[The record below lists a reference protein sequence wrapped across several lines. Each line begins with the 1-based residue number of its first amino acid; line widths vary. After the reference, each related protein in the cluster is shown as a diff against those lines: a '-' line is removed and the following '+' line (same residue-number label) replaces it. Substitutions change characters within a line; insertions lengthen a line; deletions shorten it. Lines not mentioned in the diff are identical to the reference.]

1 MDGEASGEAEGGRR
15 RDESESERLDRNLDQ
30 LLQEVR
36 VALPGV
42 QVLFAFL
49 LTVPFSQGFPTL
61 TNFQRDAYF
70 AVLALTAIA
79 TALLIAPTAYHRLL
93 FRAGRKPQVVA
104 YSNRVVILGLGV
116 LALAM
121 VTAVALIAHI
131 VFGVAAAIV
140 SGALALMV
148 FGVLW
153 WALPMAARRGHP
165 SEMASAPPSTAE
177 PSTKNVA

>member
-1 MDGEASGEAEGGRR
+1 MDGEAGKDAPE
-15 RDESESERLDRNLDQ
+15 RDEPESERLDRNLNE

-61 TNFQRDAYF
+61 TDFQRDVYF
-70 AVLALTAIA
+70 AVLALTAIS
-79 TALLIAPTAYHRLL
+79 TALLISPTAYHRLL
-93 FRAGRKPQVVA
+93 FREGMKREVVA

-116 LALAM
+116 LGLAM
-121 VTAVALIAHI
+121 ITAVTLIAHI

-140 SGALALMV
+140 SGVLAVILFGALWC
-148 FGVLW
+148 VLP
-153 WALPMAARRGHP
+153 LAARRGP
-165 SEMASAPPSTAE
+165 RSESPRRFPARDLG
-177 PSTKNVA
+177 

>member
-1 MDGEASGEAEGGRR
+1 MDGEGGRR
-15 RDESESERLDRNLDQ
+15 RDESESERLDRNLNE

-61 TNFQRDAYF
+61 TDFERDVYF
-70 AVLALTAIA
+70 AVLALTAIS

-93 FRAGRKPQVVA
+93 FRAGRKREVVA

-116 LALAM
+116 LAAAM
-121 VTAVALIAHI
+121 ILAVALIAHI
-131 VFGVAAAIV
+131 VFDEAVAIV
-140 SGALALMV
+140 SGGLALIL
-148 FGVLW
+148 FGLLW

-165 SEMASAPPSTAE
+165 SEMVSAPPSTVE
-177 PSTKNVA
+177 E